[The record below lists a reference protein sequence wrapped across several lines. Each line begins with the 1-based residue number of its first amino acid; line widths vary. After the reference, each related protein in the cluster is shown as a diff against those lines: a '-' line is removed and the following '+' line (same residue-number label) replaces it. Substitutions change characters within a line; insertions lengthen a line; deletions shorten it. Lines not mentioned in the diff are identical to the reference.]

1 MEKNIIYDFILPF
14 FCADDELRPHMKQIS
29 LEGDLVAASNG
40 HVAIMLPA
48 KACEKEYTAIEN
60 YPNITKLYEEKAIA
74 RTHSVTIKTEDL
86 IKMLTLTKWIR
97 SSKKVKCEECE
108 GSGEVNWEYKSW
120 EKDDDCPS
128 CYGDGH
134 VGKEPIEFGILHTD
148 GKFSISIAD
157 VSFSADYL
165 HIIAISASMLRVD
178 KIQLDFSTNGTTIF
192 HLGEARILLMAL
204 LNAYSDNSTLIY
216 KTIL

>member
-14 FCADDELRPHMKQIS
+14 FCADDELRPQMKQIS

-40 HVAIMLPA
+40 HIAIMLPR
-48 KACEKEYTAIEN
+48 KACTKEYTAIEN

-74 RTHSVTIKTEDL
+74 RTHSVTIKTDDL
-86 IKMLTLTKWIR
+86 IKMLTITKWIR
-97 SSKKVKCEECE
+97 SSKMVKCKECE
-108 GSGEVNWEYKSW
+108 GSGQVDWEYKGW
-120 EKDDDCPS
+120 GKEDDCPS

-134 VGKEPIEFGILHTD
+134 VGKDPIEFGILHTD

-178 KIQLDFSTNGTTIF
+178 EIQLDFSTNGTAIF

-204 LNAYSDNSTLIY
+204 LSAYTENSTLIY
-216 KTIL
+216 KAIL